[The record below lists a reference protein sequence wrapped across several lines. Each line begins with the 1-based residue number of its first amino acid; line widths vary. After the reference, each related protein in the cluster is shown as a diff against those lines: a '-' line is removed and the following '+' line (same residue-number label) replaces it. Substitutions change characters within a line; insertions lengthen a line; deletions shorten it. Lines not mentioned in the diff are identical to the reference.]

1 FAQPADLALV
11 PFAPP
16 HVCSGSILRVRNFLP
31 ERSVLARLS
40 LSAFDRNLAHWS
52 QLGPA
57 GAFSTSFE
65 SWGST
70 QRGKGIVRIW
80 VVDTGLARNPQPGM
94 SQKGG

>member
-1 FAQPADLALV
+1 M
-11 PFAPP
+11 
-16 HVCSGSILRVRNFLP
+16 
-31 ERSVLARLS
+31 LARLS
-40 LSAFDRNLAHWS
+40 LSAIDRNLAHWS

-80 VVDTGLARNPQPGM
+80 VDAIVGQRENRVFKHVALRIGMLRHASPRVDSGRFAASR
-94 SQKGG
+94 

>member
-1 FAQPADLALV
+1 MRRDYV
-11 PFAPP
+11 
-16 HVCSGSILRVRNFLP
+16 SKGSISRVRNFLP

-70 QRGKGIVRIW
+70 QRGKGMVRIS
-80 VVDTGLARNPQPGM
+80 VDVIARATR
-94 SQKGG
+94 K